1 MPRAE
6 MHIEDAFNDSAAGG
20 SLPVMSSIFVS
31 AFLGA
36 VSKYYYTTV
45 TTVLLL
51 HCIIISSTCTPSI
64 IHQNVDFF
72 FFFFFFFYDLA
83 SQSADYPAENCDEQ
97 SNKPIAAMITIN

>member
-45 TTVLLL
+45 
-51 HCIIISSTCTPSI
+51 I
-64 IHQNVDFF
+64 
-72 FFFFFFFYDLA
+72 FFFFYDLV
-83 SQSADYPAENCDEQ
+83 SQSTDYPAENCDEQ